1 MHTKRILIKKL
12 RERKKRSFITIE
24 DLYSSYNEEQYI
36 LKLESAEQ
44 FKKVSALIQDG
55 EINLN

>member
-1 MHTKRILIKKL
+1 MYTKRILIKKL

>member
-1 MHTKRILIKKL
+1 MHTKRTLIKKL

>member
-1 MHTKRILIKKL
+1 MHTKEILIKKL
-12 RERKKRSFITIE
+12 RERKRRSFTNIE
-24 DLYSSYNEEQYI
+24 DLYSSYNKEQYI

-55 EINLN
+55 EVNLN